1 MAREIFIVG
10 CGYTGFKVAQR
21 EQKRGAHVRALVR
34 SPGGAERLRASGI
47 EPVPGDLDD
56 RASLAALPVDES
68 IIYYFVPPPAH
79 GVDDPRLH
87 AFLDA
92 IGPQTRP
99 HRLVLLSTTGVY
111 GDCVGMWIDE
121 ERPPNPQTDRARRR
135 LAAEQELQGWAHAR
149 GVPFAILRVAG
160 IYGPGRLPIERLQ
173 RGSPVLREAES
184 PWSNRVHVDDLV
196 TACLAA
202 ADQNDSGRV
211 YNISDGHPTTMT
223 DYFNRVADAC
233 GLPRPLQISREQAK
247 GTMSPEMLSYL
258 SESRRLDNS
267 RMRTELGVVL
277 RYLTLADGLRACFRH
292 PSAPPRAAGNGA
304 GTDALPSAG
313 RQEQN

>member
-1 MAREIFIVG
+1 MAREVFIVG
-10 CGYTGFKVAQR
+10 CGYTGFRVAQR
-21 EQKRGAHVRALVR
+21 EQERGAHVRALMR
-34 SPGGAERLRASGI
+34 SRARAEHLHAAGI

-56 RASLAALPVDES
+56 RASLTALSLDGAV
-68 IIYYFVPPPAH
+68 IYYFVPPPAH

-92 IGPQTRP
+92 VERHGRP

-111 GDCVGMWIDE
+111 GDCAGMWIDE

-135 LAAEQELQGWAHAR
+135 LAAEQGLHAWAHAH
-149 GVPFAILRVAG
+149 GVPFTILRVAG

-173 RGSPVLREAES
+173 RGSPVLLESES

-202 ADQNDSGRV
+202 ADHDSSGRI

-223 DYFNRVADAC
+223 NYFNSVADAC
-233 GLPRPLQISREQAK
+233 GLPRPPQVSMAEAQTALSA
-247 GTMSPEMLSYL
+247 EMLSYL

-267 RMRTELGVVL
+267 RMRNELGVVL
-277 RYLTLADGLRACFRH
+277 RYPTLVDGLEGSLGHKSVQR
-292 PSAPPRAAGNGA
+292 
-304 GTDALPSAG
+304 
-313 RQEQN
+313 

>member
-1 MAREIFIVG
+1 MTREVFIVG
-10 CGYTGFKVAQR
+10 CGYTGFRVAQR

-34 SPGGAERLRASGI
+34 SPGNTERLRATGI

-56 RASLAALPVDES
+56 PASLLALPVDEG
-68 IIYYFVPPPAH
+68 IIYYFVPPPAY
-79 GVDDPRLH
+79 GVDDPRLR
-87 AFLDA
+87 ALLDA
-92 IGPQTRP
+92 IGRHGRP

-111 GDCVGMWIDE
+111 GDCGGMWVDE

-135 LAAEQELQGWAHAR
+135 LAAEQELQAWAHAC

-202 ADQNDSGRV
+202 ADQDDSGRI

-223 DYFNRVADAC
+223 NYFNSVADAC
-233 GLPRPLQISREQAK
+233 GLPRPPQVSMAEAQTALSA
-247 GTMSPEMLSYL
+247 EMLSYL

-267 RMRTELGVVL
+267 RMRNELGVVL
-277 RYLTLADGLRACFRH
+277 RYPTLAEGLPACTKRV
-292 PSAPPRAAGNGA
+292 A
-304 GTDALPSAG
+304 
-313 RQEQN
+313 EQGQ